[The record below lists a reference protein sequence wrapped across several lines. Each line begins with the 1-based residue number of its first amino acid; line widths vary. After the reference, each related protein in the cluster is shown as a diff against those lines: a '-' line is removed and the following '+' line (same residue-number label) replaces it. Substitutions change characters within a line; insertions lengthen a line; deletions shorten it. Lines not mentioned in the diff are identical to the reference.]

1 MAEQLE
7 RFSLNKQI
15 QSKGILQKV
24 ALIGCGSIGQEIAL
38 HVSQNGIEVVFIDIN
53 EERISEILKIL
64 NAQLDRA
71 ISNWGMTA
79 GEKKLVLSRIK
90 GSLNYDDISDCDI
103 VIETINS
110 KKQGTSLEE
119 RKAVFKMVENHV
131 NPETVITSNTATLM
145 ISDLASV
152 LKYPERAVGMH
163 FISPVAKINIVEVVR
178 HFYTSDEAYATVRK
192 FAGMIGKKVI
202 EVNESS
208 GNISTRMIA
217 IMLNEAC
224 GILLE
229 GVAKVAD
236 IDEVMMEV
244 TGHSFGPFEMADRFG
259 IDKMLK
265 WMDNLYREY
274 GDAKYKPSP
283 IIKRMV
289 RAKMVGQR
297 VGEGFY
303 LWEGDVKKIKK
314 GTIANLGR
322 E

>member
-7 RFSLNKQI
+7 RFSLNKQM

-38 HVSQNGIEVVFIDIN
+38 HTAQKGIEVVFIDVN
-53 EERISEILKIL
+53 EERVSEIMSRM
-64 NAQLDRA
+64 NAQLDLT
-71 ISNWGMTA
+71 ISNWGMTT

-90 GSLNYDDISDCDI
+90 GSVKFDDIKDCDI
-103 VIETINS
+103 IIETINS
-110 KKQGTSLEE
+110 KKPGTSLEE
-119 RKAVFKMVENHV
+119 RKEVFKKVESIVPTN
-131 NPETVITSNTATLM
+131 TVITSNTATLM

-178 HFYTSDEAYATVRK
+178 HFHTSDESYNMVKK

-202 EVNESS
+202 EVNESP

-217 IMLNEAC
+217 IMINEAC

-236 IDEVMMEV
+236 IDEVMMEA
-244 TGHSFGPFEMADRFG
+244 TGHAFGPFEMADRFG
-259 IDKMLK
+259 VDKMLK
-265 WMDNLYREY
+265 WMDNLYKEY
-274 GDAKYKPSP
+274 GDPKYKPSP
-283 IIKRMV
+283 IIKRLV

-303 LWEGDVKKIKK
+303 MWEGDVKKVKN
-314 GTIANLGR
+314 GTIRNLGR